1 MKETCLSVVDTP
13 RRELTRR
20 CGIALVWFLAS
31 VLLAVEIP
39 DIGTSTV
46 QFLPFLFRVC
56 AFRPF
61 GTQYGSGPTFENGP
75 VPNAAFEEEP
85 EKILD
90 QTKDFSMSLY
100 GS

>member
-39 DIGTSTV
+39 DIGTVPTLPL
-46 QFLPFLFRVC
+46 FLVC
-56 AFRPF
+56 GFRPF
-61 GTQYGSGPTFENGP
+61 WTGSRSDPPIHTVCNGP
-75 VPNAAFEEEP
+75 VPNAALENEP
-85 EKILD
+85 VKVLD
-90 QTKDFSMSLY
+90 
-100 GS
+100 